1 METCQRKVNSHSV
14 SRSVYLMGLFDWRL
28 VKEEKKEN
36 APSILTF
43 ERNNETPYYQE
54 MVKIEKETSPKL
66 IPFWVLIIFVALAFS
81 LVTACLIIS
90 LAKAPGF
97 DTLKCFLI
105 FFIPASICLSVDVV
119 LFYLRSKQLMKY
131 LQSEKEIVAN
141 AENKMAELRK
151 RYGNQEQEN

>member
-28 VKEEKKEN
+28 VKEDKKEN

-43 ERNNETPYYQE
+43 ERDNTTPYYQE
-54 MVKIEKETSPKL
+54 MVEIEKETSPKF
-66 IPFWVLIIFVALAFS
+66 IPFWVLIIFVAIAFA
-81 LVTACLIIS
+81 LVTACLIVS
-90 LAKAPGF
+90 LLIVPGL
-97 DTLKCFLI
+97 DTLMCFLI
-105 FFIPASICLSVDVV
+105 FFIPASVCLAADVL

-141 AENKMAELRK
+141 AETKMAELRK
-151 RYGNQEQEN
+151 RYGNQEQKN